1 MSLTQRETTTEPE
14 TTVDAGIV
22 LVPHTHWDREW
33 YEPFHVFRYRLVTV
47 LDSVLSMAE
56 ADPRFRF
63 TLDGQTAAI
72 EDYLEIKPENR
83 QRVEALVAA
92 GQLALG
98 PWHILLDEFLCS
110 GETIVRNLQ
119 LGMAGAAALGGTM
132 KVGYLPDMFG
142 HVAQMPQILRLGGIE
157 HACLWRGVPSEVSE
171 HAFSWEAPDGSAV
184 RVEYLFDGYGNA
196 LDLLAIPEKI
206 PAALVGYRDRTKE
219 RWGGAPILGMLG
231 TDHMAPDPRLME
243 YVDRFGDGSF
253 PISVGTVEDYVRGFA
268 HDGPARTVRGE
279 LRSHA
284 RGNILPG
291 VFSIRRS
298 LKVAMSRA
306 ESLVLEAERLSAT
319 HTTADFEPY
328 LGMAWRRI
336 IESSA
341 HDSVV
346 GSGTDETVQ
355 QVDARLQAAAH
366 LARSVRDDV
375 LTRVARNMPADAF
388 AVVNS
393 LPFARN
399 ALVELTIPRESTD
412 EHLVAEGAG
421 GVTFP
426 VQPIGELPTVL
437 GDETMDASVLVP
449 RVMNRI
455 HGREL
460 FGQLIDGYRIEPGLL
475 EFSVAEVPA
484 SPMFDIGEFASALEA
499 AVDRRPGPWQLRIL
513 AQRRTRVLVDVPVP
527 ASGVAPVRVRPGAAV
542 ACDDAARLLGRGVAN
557 GVVSACVEAD
567 GTLTVTGADG
577 TVLRGVGALV
587 DGGDSGDTYNYGPPE
602 RDVLVSRPSNVRT
615 EVLEEG
621 PLRAVI
627 RIIRDYEWPR
637 ALDPETRGRSE
648 ETVLVP
654 VVMDVELRRGE
665 PFVRL
670 SLRFRNQ
677 AADHRLRLH
686 VPLPEPVSG
695 SASEGQFA
703 VTERGLTA
711 EGGGGEHPL
720 PTFPAYRFISA
731 GPATVLVREATE
743 YEIVDAREIALTV
756 LRAVGSISVN
766 VHPLRDEPA
775 AAEIPVPG
783 AQELGTEMSVELAVI
798 PCATGWSEARAVR
811 LSDRFCSPAAVV
823 RGRKRGSTELSALSE
838 GLRLEGRNVRMTSL
852 RRVAA
857 GLEVRLVLLSDQRE
871 EARLAGHFERITAID
886 LTGAA
891 LSEADADGEI
901 ELSLRPWEIRTLLL
915 R

>member
-1 MSLTQRETTTEPE
+1 MTMTSSVTAGGQDQAAET
-14 TTVDAGIV
+14 GIV

-47 LDSVLSMAE
+47 LDAVLGMAE

-72 EDYLEIKPENR
+72 EDYLEIRPESR
-83 QRVEALVAA
+83 ERVAA
-92 GQLALG
+92 AVARGQLALG

-119 LGMAGAAALGGTM
+119 LGMAGAQALGGSM
-132 KVGYLPDMFG
+132 AIGYLPDMFG
-142 HVAQMPQILRLGGIE
+142 HVAQMPQILRRAGIE
-157 HACLWRGVPSEVSE
+157 HASLWRGVPSEVAE
-171 HAFSWEAPDGSAV
+171 HSFLWESPDGSAV

-206 PAALVGYRDRTKE
+206 PAALAGYRDRTRS
-219 RWGGAPILGMLG
+219 RWAGAPILGMLG

-243 YVDRFGDGSF
+243 WVDRYGDEPF
-253 PISVGTVEDYVRGFA
+253 PITVGTLEDYVRGLGP
-268 HDGPARTVRGE
+268 DRPARTIRGE

-291 VFSIRRS
+291 VFSIRRG
-298 LKVAMSRA
+298 LKTAMSRA
-306 ESLVLEAERLSAT
+306 ESLVLEAERLAAA
-319 HTTADFEPY
+319 HTAADFEPY

-346 GSGTDETVQ
+346 GSGTDETVL
-355 QVDARLQAAAH
+355 QVDARLQEAAQ

-375 LTRVARNMPADAF
+375 LSRVTRDVPEDAF
-388 AVVNS
+388 SVVNS
-393 LPFARN
+393 LPFPRPG
-399 ALVELTIPRESTD
+399 LVELTIARGNADAP
-412 EHLVAEGAG
+412 LVAETADGAILPAQ
-421 GVTFP
+421 P
-426 VQPIGELPTVL
+426 VGELPTVL
-437 GDETMDASVLVP
+437 GDETMDASVLVA

-460 FGQLIDGYRIEPGLL
+460 FGQLIDAYRIEPGLL

-484 SPMFDIGEFASALEA
+484 APVFDIAEFASALEA
-499 AVDRRPGPWQLRIL
+499 AVGSSPGPWQLRIL

-527 ASGVAPVRVRPGAAV
+527 ASGTTALRVRPGTEV
-542 ACDDAARLLGRGVAN
+542 ACPGGVRCVDGGLAN
-557 GVVSACVEAD
+557 GAVTATIEAD
-567 GTLTVTGADG
+567 GTLTVSAADG
-577 TVLRGVGALV
+577 TMLRGVGALV
-587 DGGDSGDTYNYGPPE
+587 DGGDSGDTYNYGPPA
-602 RDVLVSRPSNVRT
+602 RDLLVSSPSEVGV

-627 RIIRDYEWPR
+627 RVVRHYAWPR
-637 ALDPETRGRSE
+637 ALDPATGGRSE
-648 ETVLVP
+648 DTVDVP

-670 SLRFRNQ
+670 SVRFRNP

-686 VPLPEPVSG
+686 IPLPESVSG

-703 VTERGLTA
+703 VTRRGLTA

-743 YEIVDAREIALTV
+743 YEIVDACEIALTV
-756 LRAVGSISVN
+756 LRAVGSMSVN

-783 AQELGTEMSVELAVI
+783 AQELGAEVGIELAVV
-798 PCATGWSEARAVR
+798 PSAEGWSEAGAVR
-811 LSDRFCSPAAVV
+811 LSELFTSPVAAV
-823 RGRKRGSTELSALSE
+823 RGLGGRGGTLPRPSE
-838 GLRLEGRNVRMTSL
+838 GLRLEGHGTRLTSL
-852 RRVAA
+852 RRVGGA
-857 GLEVRLVLLSDQRE
+857 LEARLVLFADEPEDAVLSGTFCR
-871 EARLAGHFERITAID
+871 AATVD
-886 LTGAA
+886 LTGAVLEDTAAEGRLA
-891 LSEADADGEI
+891 LR
-901 ELSLRPWEIRTLLL
+901 LQPWEIRTVRLS
-915 R
+915 